1 MSNKLLDSFDVYY
14 LFQLDNFISKLT
26 YAMHQRPGYDRRT
39 IRRGGGRDDDDD
51 DELYEALNGST
62 GLTSGLG

>member
-1 MSNKLLDSFDVYY
+1 
-14 LFQLDNFISKLT
+14 
-26 YAMHQRPGYDRRT
+26 MHQRPGYDRRT